1 MTATIEN
8 FTDFHIK
15 LDLGH
20 HKVHFF
26 VFNDEPLDFARAKI
40 ATLRPVLERIP
51 PDHINGI
58 APILLLKERPLGGT
72 GGGTMTSIENLHAR
86 NESVN
91 SQRTELW
98 GASYEVIE
106 QVVLRF
112 GRFGGADRGIHFIPL
127 ADWRQSGFATTVIHE
142 CAHGIDNRFSLHR
155 RAAAGDP
162 LRAGANLALSDFP
175 NHLAHQACGHGTD
188 LNRRAV
194 NAYVAMITGFRGVT
208 AAQQRQILTT
218 LRRSNAFNGVPTSW
232 WRETFPSFAV
242 PAA

>member
-1 MTATIEN
+1 MTATLNN
-8 FTDFHIK
+8 FTDFHLK

-26 VFNDEPLDFARAKI
+26 VFNDEPLDFTRAKI
-40 ATLRPVLERIP
+40 ATLRPHLERAP

-58 APILLLKERPLGGT
+58 APILLLKERPLGGS
-72 GGGTMTSIENLHAR
+72 GGGTMTSIENLHAH

-91 SQRTELW
+91 LQRTELW

-106 QVVLRF
+106 QVVQRF

-155 RAAAGDP
+155 RATASDP
-162 LRAGANLALSDFP
+162 LRAGANLSPSDFP
-175 NHLAHQACGHGTD
+175 SHLSHQACGHGTE

-194 NAYVAMITGFRGVT
+194 NAYVAMITGFPGVT

-218 LRRSNAFNGVPTSW
+218 FRRANAFNGVPTSW
-232 WRETFPSFAV
+232 WREMFPSFAI
-242 PAA
+242 PAF

>member
-91 SQRTELW
+91 RQRTELW
-98 GASYEVIE
+98 GASFEVIE

-112 GRFGGADRGIHFIPL
+112 GRFGGLG
-127 ADWRQSGFATTVIHE
+127 
-142 CAHGIDNRFSLHR
+142 
-155 RAAAGDP
+155 
-162 LRAGANLALSDFP
+162 LRARDAGRRRLLLRGAPASVRGLP
-175 NHLAHQACGHGTD
+175 GRKRCRRD
-188 LNRRAV
+188 L
-194 NAYVAMITGFRGVT
+194 
-208 AAQQRQILTT
+208 
-218 LRRSNAFNGVPTSW
+218 RSVP
-232 WRETFPSFAV
+232 
-242 PAA
+242 